1 MHVTLR
7 HCDRRNQYFLWRLIA
22 LLLILLLPDF
32 AAAQANTAGFDE
44 IVERASA
51 ARNAKD
57 IPTAIQLYE
66 EALKLNPTWPDGW
79 WFIGSMQY
87 ATDSYAAARDALTR
101 YIDLTPN
108 AAPALALRGLCE
120 FELADDKQSLIDI
133 QQALALGAAN
143 QSRNEQILRYH
154 EALLLTRSGRFEEAL
169 QSYSYFVRNGINNP
183 DILLGL
189 GLAGLRDPLLP
200 KDVPPARQELLTAT
214 GSAAYQS
221 LAGDDTRADQ
231 AFQDLFQ
238 RFHNEANAH
247 YLYGYLLFAK
257 DPDQAVA
264 QFKRAADIAPA
275 NASAQ
280 AMLAWSS
287 LVRNNASEAL
297 PYAEKA
303 VKNDPSLP
311 LAQLVLGR
319 SLIET
324 GDSKNGIEHLQTALQ
339 LEPTNLEVHLA
350 LARGY
355 SEAGRNEEA
364 RRERLLCLK
373 ITTDEANPVAR

>member
-1 MHVTLR
+1 MK
-7 HCDRRNQYFLWRLIA
+7 LWR
-22 LLLILLLPDF
+22 
-32 AAAQANTAGFDE
+32 E
-44 IVERASA
+44 HSA
-51 ARNAKD
+51 AFATRRD
-57 IPTAIQLYE
+57 IPTATQLYE
-66 EALKLNPTWPDGW
+66 EALKLQPQLARWLVVHRLHA
-79 WFIGSMQY
+79 IH
-87 ATDSYAAARDALTR
+87 ATDSYAAARVVTRLTH

-120 FELADDKQSLIDI
+120 FELADDTQSLIDI
-133 QQALALGAAN
+133 QRALALGAAN

-200 KDVPPARQELLTAT
+200 KDIPAERQELLTAT

-221 LAGDDTRADQ
+221 LAGDDKKAQ
-231 AFQDLFQ
+231 QSFQDLFQ
-238 RFHNEANAH
+238 RFPDEANAH

-324 GDSKNGIEHLQTALQ
+324 GDSKKTGSSILREPLQ

-364 RRERLLCLK
+364 RRERACYASK
-373 ITTDEANPVAR
+373 SQRDEAELGCRVRLLLGILILLSAYVGFSRSPGA